1 MLEGIRSTRTRQG
14 APTADLCVV
23 EWACRVNSVGAH
35 GDDENDDNGED
46 GARRGIRSTRTRQGA
61 PTADLCVVEWACR
74 VNSVGAHGDDEND
87 DNGEDGARR
96 GELIAI
102 ISHLYFLSSFSPS
115 LPDASVDSRTFQ
127 TPKYTKEGRAGS

>member
-1 MLEGIRSTRTRQG
+1 MLESSQNRLLAVMEGLAIKMFDNAG
-14 APTADLCVV
+14 
-23 EWACRVNSVGAH
+23 VGEEH
-35 GDDENDDNGED
+35 INCSIGCCLEFVDD
-46 GARRGIRSTRTRQGA
+46 RIRSTRTRQGA